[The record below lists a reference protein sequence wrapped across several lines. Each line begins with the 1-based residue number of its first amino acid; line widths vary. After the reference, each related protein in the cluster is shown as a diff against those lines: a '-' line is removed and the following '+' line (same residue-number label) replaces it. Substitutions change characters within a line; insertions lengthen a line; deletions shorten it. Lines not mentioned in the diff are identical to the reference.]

1 MTAMDNEKPC
11 CANDAIRRVRIIMV
25 NGIPTGIVMLEK
37 VFHEVRGMDISD
49 EAALKEV
56 LLEKVKIY
64 NYIPKGA
71 GDAYAGA
78 LVREY
83 QNAKKPG
90 A

>member
-1 MTAMDNEKPC
+1 MTTMDNEKPC
-11 CANDAIRRVRIIMV
+11 CANEAIRRVKIITV

-37 VFHEVRGMDISD
+37 VFHEVRVMDIRD
-49 EAALKEV
+49 EAGLKEV

-71 GDAYAGA
+71 GDAYADA

-83 QNAKKPG
+83 RSDRKPG
-90 A
+90 V